1 MTVYGNEESVGV
13 AIRESG
19 LTRRELYI
27 TTKYDGGNVR
37 EEMEKSLKKVYISLS
52 MAPLSNALMILESL
66 VSAMSTYLIHF
77 PGLVKDNMA
86 EAWAE
91 FEKIKSDGLAKSI
104 GVSNFAI
111 ASLVYRE
118 SERNTRQWSLSAVD

>member
-86 EAWAE
+86 EAE
-91 FEKIKSDGLAKSI
+91 FEKIKSDGLAK
-104 GVSNFAI
+104 
-111 ASLVYRE
+111 
-118 SERNTRQWSLSAVD
+118 